1 MGLWDL
7 FTTVRAWQPGSD
19 AAPPKSPKAP
29 DGLDGRMHDYLADLE
44 QRNGTACLKLMA
56 IALTGVHFK
65 ALDDLAHGSTYQD
78 ANAALERT
86 ISEGCRLIIA
96 LK

>member
-1 MGLWDL
+1 MGLIYNSPGL
-7 FTTVRAWQPGSD
+7 AALALTRLRRRVRRPPG
-19 AAPPKSPKAP
+19 
-29 DGLDGRMHDYLADLE
+29 GLDGRMHDYLADLE

-56 IALTGVHFK
+56 IALTRVHFK

>member
-1 MGLWDL
+1 MHRHFSEGMPGRPRIG
-7 FTTVRAWQPGSD
+7 TT
-19 AAPPKSPKAP
+19 
-29 DGLDGRMHDYLADLE
+29 RMHDP
-44 QRNGTACLKLMA
+44 ACLKLMT
-56 IALTGVHFK
+56 IALTRVHFK

-78 ANAALERT
+78 TNAALERT

>member
-1 MGLWDL
+1 
-7 FTTVRAWQPGSD
+7 
-19 AAPPKSPKAP
+19 
-29 DGLDGRMHDYLADLE
+29 MHDP
-44 QRNGTACLKLMA
+44 ACLKLMT
-56 IALTGVHFK
+56 IALTRVHFK

-86 ISEGCRLIIA
+86 ISEGCRFIIA